1 MKHSTYVKVI
11 LDQEER
17 DGQGTWH
24 VWGRG
29 EVHTGFLVGKP
40 DVRSPLGR
48 TSCRGENDIKMDLR
62 EVRRGNGV
70 DRSGSE

>member
-1 MKHSTYVKVI
+1 MS
-11 LDQEER
+11 DQEER

-24 VWGRG
+24 VWGRE
-29 EVHTGFLVGKP
+29 EVHTGFLVGKA
-40 DVRSPLGR
+40 DVRSPLER
-48 TSCRGENDIKMDLR
+48 TSCRWEDNNKMDLR